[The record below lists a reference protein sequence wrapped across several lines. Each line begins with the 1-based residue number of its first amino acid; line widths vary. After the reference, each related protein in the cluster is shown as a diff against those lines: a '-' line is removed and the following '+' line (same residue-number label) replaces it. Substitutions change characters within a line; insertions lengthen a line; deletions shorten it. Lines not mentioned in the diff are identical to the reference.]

1 MHSAG
6 CATMLIVATSLQSTF
21 KVQWCVYAVP
31 FPIGLRTRTHTTL
44 QVLCRYFAGTLQ
56 VLCRYFAGTRA
67 QRFAGRGL
75 HPAVACCLGFYQP
88 MDQICNV
95 LTFGEPQMPRQRR
108 PDTPRVRET
117 IRRARGEA

>member
-1 MHSAG
+1 MPEAKAERISKPDERGDDPAAGGGEGPCRQGGRPAIEGAELPSAG

-56 VLCRYFAGTRA
+56 
-67 QRFAGRGL
+67 
-75 HPAVACCLGFYQP
+75 AVVC
-88 MDQICNV
+88 I
-95 LTFGEPQMPRQRR
+95 R
-108 PDTPRVRET
+108 PSHAALASTNPWIKFVMF
-117 IRRARGEA
+117 